1 MGNLVSY
8 NIVNLLKESEKQEI
22 QKYAITAFQI
32 NKGCLNYDTIIENQF
47 YLYMLITDGYGRFEI
62 NMQTY
67 DVSKNGF
74 LIISPIHLF
83 KIIAVDADF
92 SAKVLFTYKSI
103 LDITPSMEKVFKQ
116 LNRSLKIYKNPVL
129 QLSDNEYICI
139 SENINNIKRRLSQT
153 KHHLH
158 AEVIQNSFIT
168 FSLDWIDIWNNYHS
182 IFANSKE
189 QTRADEI
196 FSLFVKLLRI
206 NYKEEHNVSFY
217 ASKLSLTEHHL
228 NVVIKEITGHSVS
241 TLIYEL
247 LYCKAC
253 ILLNQS
259 TYSVDEISEIL
270 HFSDASSFCKF
281 FKKRAGI
288 TPLKYRKEL
297 NYHLENGN
305 Q

>member
-8 NIVNLLKESEKQEI
+8 NIINLLKESEKQEI

-32 NKGCLNYDTIIENQF
+32 NKGCLNDDTVIENQF
-47 YLYMLITDGYGRFEI
+47 YLYMLITDGCGRFEI
-62 NMQTY
+62 NKQPY
-67 DVSKNGF
+67 EVSKNGF

-83 KIIAVDADF
+83 KIIVVDDNF
-92 SAKVLFTYKSI
+92 SAKVLLTYKSI

-116 LNRSLKIYKNPVL
+116 LNRSLKIYKNPFL
-129 QLSDNEYICI
+129 QLNDNECLCI
-139 SENINNIKRRLSQT
+139 SENMNNIKRRLSQT
-153 KHHLH
+153 NHHLH

-182 IFANSKE
+182 IFAYSKE

-196 FSLFVKLLRI
+196 FSSFVKLLRV
-206 NYKEEHNVSFY
+206 NYKEEHNVSYY
-217 ASKLSLTEHHL
+217 ASKLSLSEHHL

-259 TYSVDEISEIL
+259 TNSVDEISEVL

-297 NYHLENGN
+297 NS
-305 Q
+305 